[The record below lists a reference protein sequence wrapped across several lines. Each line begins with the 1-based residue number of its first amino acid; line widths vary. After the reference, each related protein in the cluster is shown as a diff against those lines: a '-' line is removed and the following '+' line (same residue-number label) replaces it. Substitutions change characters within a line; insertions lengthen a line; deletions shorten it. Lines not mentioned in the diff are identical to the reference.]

1 MTKAGH
7 KVKHN
12 SPNFKNGKFQNLNYT
27 PSLTEGYTMFRVIR
41 ENFLKKEPHRTPLQI
56 IPTIKTDLKNLS
68 ENENALVWFGHSSYF
83 MQIDGMRFLIDPVLS
98 ENASPIPKTVKA
110 FKGTNIYKVDDMPEI
125 DCLIISHD
133 HYDHLDYKTITKLNS
148 KVNRVV
154 CGLGVGSHL
163 VKWGYQSSKITESD
177 WNNTISWNHDF
188 KIHVLPARH
197 FSGRGLVRNTT
208 LWCSYL
214 LQTPSMNIYI
224 GGDSGYD
231 THFNDIGNRFDNIDI
246 AILENGQYHNAWRN
260 IHMHPNEVL
269 QAAKDLNAKRLLPVH
284 SAKFSLSQHSWQEPL
299 NKITQMNKVTNIPL
313 ITPLIGEKVDLKDDD
328 QMFTQWW
335 KEIK

>member
-1 MTKAGH
+1 M
-7 KVKHN
+7 KHN
-12 SPNFKNGKFQNLNYT
+12 SPNFKNGKFQNLSYT
-27 PSLTEGYTMFRVIR
+27 PSFTEGYTMLRVIR
-41 ENFLKKEPHRTPLQI
+41 ENFLQREPHRTPLQI
-56 IPTIKTDLKNLS
+56 LPTIKTDLKNLPKA
-68 ENENALVWFGHSSYF
+68 ENALVWFGHSSYF
-83 MQIDGMRFLIDPVLS
+83 IQVDGKRFLIDPVLS
-98 ENASPIPKTVKA
+98 ENASPIPRTVKA
-110 FKGTNIYKVDDMPEI
+110 FKGTNIYKVDDLPDI

-148 KVNRVV
+148 KVGRVV

-163 VKWGYQSSKITESD
+163 VKWGYQRSKIMERD
-177 WNNTISWNHDF
+177 WNSSVSWEDDF

-208 LWCSYL
+208 LWCSFL
-214 LQTPSMNIYI
+214 LETPSMSIYI

-231 THFNDIGNRFDNIDI
+231 THFADIGKRFDNIDI

-269 QAAKDLNAKRLLPVH
+269 QAAKDLKAKRLLPVH

-299 NKITQMNKVTNIPL
+299 NKITEMNQLTNIPL
-313 ITPLIGEKVDLKDDD
+313 ITPLIGEKVYLKDSN
-328 QMFTQWW
+328 QTFTQWW
-335 KEIK
+335 KDVE

>member
-1 MTKAGH
+1 MN
-7 KVKHN
+7 KHD
-12 SPNFKNGKFQNLNYT
+12 SPNFKNGKFHNLSYT
-27 PSLTEGYTMFRVIR
+27 PSLTEGYTMLRVIR
-41 ENFLKKEPHRTPLQI
+41 ENFLKREPHRTPLHI
-56 IPTIKTDLKNLS
+56 IPTMKTDLKNLAKD
-68 ENENALVWFGHSSYF
+68 EDALVWFGHSSYF
-83 MQIDGMRFLIDPVLS
+83 MQVDGMRFLIDPVLS
-98 ENASPIPKTVKA
+98 QNASPIPKTVKA
-110 FKGTNIYKVDDMPEI
+110 FKGTDIYKVDDLPDI

-133 HYDHLDYKTITKLNS
+133 HYDHLDYKTITRLNS

-163 VKWGYQSSKITESD
+163 VKWGYERSKITERD
-177 WNNTISWNHDF
+177 WDSSVSWNDF

-208 LWCSYL
+208 LWCSFL
-214 LQTPSMNIYI
+214 LETPSMNIYI

-231 THFNDIGNRFDNIDI
+231 THFADIGNRFDNIDI

-299 NKITQMNKVTNIPL
+299 NKITEMNKLTNIPL
-313 ITPLIGEKVDLKDDD
+313 ITPLIGEKVDLKDNN
-328 QMFTQWW
+328 QAFTHWW
-335 KEIK
+335 KEID